1 MNDSPPSPA
10 QAADKIRLLTV
21 SSALCI
27 GGAER
32 VAGCLTE
39 RTDRRHF
46 ASAVCYLKGCGPIGD
61 QLIQAGVDV
70 VPVPGLSPW
79 QSDYMTALRLRRLV
93 RERRIQVIHTHD
105 IHGLVDGSICRL
117 TTPGLRH
124 VHTFHFGNYPE
135 RSAKERMLEG
145 LCWRVPD
152 ALVAV
157 GHRQAAAICDL
168 YAIPKDRV
176 RVILNG
182 VEDPPPV
189 SQRPLPLDDLQP
201 GVPVIASI
209 STLTR
214 QKGIEYLLESAALL
228 RQSGESFMLL
238 VAGDGALRPELVKRA
253 EELGLANHVRFAGWV
268 PDAAGQVLPV
278 CDVFV
283 QSSLWEAMSVVVLE
297 AMAAGKAMVVTA
309 VGENPHVVVPG
320 KTGLIVPPADSTA
333 LAEALRSLLRDPA
346 RRTALGCEARR
357 RYEQRFR
364 VEHMVDAYQRLYLE
378 TVGVPV
384 PAEQPQDC
392 S

>member
-1 MNDSPPSPA
+1 MNDSNSLSVHSA
-10 QAADKIRLLTV
+10 NKVRLLTV

-39 RTDRRHF
+39 RADRQRF
-46 ASAVCYLKGCGPIGD
+46 VSAVCYLKGCGPIGE
-61 QLIQAGVDV
+61 QLMQAGVDV

-79 QSDYMTALRLRRLV
+79 QSDYKTALKLRKLV
-93 RERRIQVIHTHD
+93 RERRVQVIHTHD

-135 RSAKERMLEG
+135 RSAKERILEG

-168 YAIPKDRV
+168 YAIPKDRM

-182 VEDPPPV
+182 VEDPPPH
-189 SQRPLPLDDLQP
+189 SQRLSLLGDLPS

-209 STLTR
+209 STLSR
-214 QKGIEYLLESAALL
+214 QKGLEYLLEAAALL
-228 RQSGESFMLL
+228 RQSGESFVLL
-238 VAGDGALRPELVKRA
+238 VTGDGALRPELVNRA
-253 EELGLANHVRFAGWV
+253 EQLGLATHVRFAGWV
-268 PDAAGQVLPV
+268 PDAARQVLPV

-297 AMAAGKAMVVTA
+297 AMAAGKAMVVTS

-320 KTGLIVPPADSTA
+320 ETGLLVPPADPSA

-364 VEHMVDAYQRLYLE
+364 VEEMVDAYQKLYLE
-378 TVGVPV
+378 ILGAPV
-384 PAEQPQDC
+384 PAGRLQDC